1 MKTLSLLFIL
11 IIYSVG
17 YSQDIKSLNERNSK
31 LMDSLSYLTLELN
44 QCSTRFEMNV
54 LELEKSKSSII
65 DKIKNIELRKL
76 QIIDNI
82 EKYNV
87 SIANKLV
94 YENIKNHEIYIVRH
108 EYDKKIKK
116 LRKHLIKSEFI
127 SSTDSLLFT
136 IDNIYK
142 YSIDNN
148 NLINYLQNL
157 IIDNEISNI
166 LQIKERDKTFLI
178 KLHSKNS
185 FLELKTGVNEQYL
198 SLNDKLKLVND
209 SILFYSIALN
219 NTKHKVDSLLL
230 EIVNIDY
237 SKIKNT
243 TNHFD
248 ENIENNS
255 IDIKYENREEIQD
268 FICSDLEYP
277 GGLDKL
283 YSWINKNL
291 EFPDGS
297 DGGLLRVQLNISKR
311 GKVSGIEF
319 LNSSPEEL
327 LELKNQIKRVF
338 KNMPTW
344 EPATCNGNPID
355 EIIIIPINFEL

>member
-94 YENIKNHEIYIVRH
+94 YENIKNHEIYLVRH

-148 NLINYLQNL
+148 NQINYLQNL

-230 EIVNIDY
+230 EIVN
-237 SKIKNT
+237 
-243 TNHFD
+243 
-248 ENIENNS
+248 NS
-255 IDIKYENREEIQD
+255 IDIKYENKEEIQD
-268 FICSDLEYP
+268 FIWSDPEYP

-344 EPATCNGNPID
+344 EPANCNGTPVD
-355 EIIIIPINFEL
+355 HIIIIPINFKF